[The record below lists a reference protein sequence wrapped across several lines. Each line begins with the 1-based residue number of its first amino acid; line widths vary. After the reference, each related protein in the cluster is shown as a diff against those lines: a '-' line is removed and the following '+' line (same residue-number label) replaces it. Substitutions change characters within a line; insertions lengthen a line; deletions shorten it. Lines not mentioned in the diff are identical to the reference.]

1 MQNRGMFP
9 YRRPGGKKRRSGG
22 GGGSGGGGPVRK
34 IRPGQK
40 NLPNSAREMLPLMQP
55 ATKALAQVLAG
66 RTAASGQLGHAQ
78 ALAAHADRLIAER
91 AHNRLTPA
99 EREEFFEQLARLKL
113 TLTDAEVEAEDQ
125 TVEEPEPKP
134 SAPPVAKERLRELAL
149 ALSAPME
156 ARAGGAVRGNGEATE
171 ADEEPAREV
180 APADEPAEAPP
191 ERPNRLRLSRDA
203 AESAVGALGR
213 AGPPLRS
220 RKRSPRTLRV
230 EAPASSAAPSA
241 GVGDAPPQRRTPID
255 EAPPP
260 PAAPIDEAPRA
271 PARATGATGD
281 DQPGGEEASGTTR
294 ARRSKKAKTKGLP
307 EGWVIDEEGYVVPGG
322 N

>member
-1 MQNRGMFP
+1 MFP

-22 GGGSGGGGPVRK
+22 GGGGPGGGGGGPVRK

-40 NLPNSAREMLPLMQP
+40 NLPNSARELLPLLQP

-66 RTAASGQLGHAQ
+66 RSAASGQFGHAQ
-78 ALAAHADRLIAER
+78 ALAAHADRLVAER

-113 TLTDAEVEAEDQ
+113 TLTDAEVEAEDRA
-125 TVEEPEPKP
+125 VEEPEPRP
-134 SAPPVAKERLRELAL
+134 TAPPIAKERLREMAL
-149 ALSAPME
+149 ALSAPVE
-156 ARAGGAVRGNGEATE
+156 PRSGAAPRGNGEAAE
-171 ADEEPAREV
+171 APEAEDGPALRP
-180 APADEPAEAPP
+180 APPDEPAEAPAP

-203 AESAVGALGR
+203 AESAVGVLGR

-220 RKRSPRTLRV
+220 RKRVPRTLRV
-230 EAPASSAAPSA
+230 EAPAAATAPRPAAPEPSPRPA
-241 GVGDAPPQRRTPID
+241 DDAPPRAATP
-255 EAPPP
+255 
-260 PAAPIDEAPRA
+260 A
-271 PARATGATGD
+271 PADRGD
-281 DQPGGEEASGTTR
+281 EQGGEEASGAAR